1 MKREK
6 DAAIRRAEDN
16 VAEGQEDFNS
26 LDTEAKDL
34 DVQVE
39 ATKKGLMSVK
49 AEVKAITDKLRA
61 KRQEYRDKEASLS
74 ASAAAASAALN
85 QQIVTLRKAS
95 GDISKLVTMTSELQ
109 VPAKS
114 SLRQKTMVLK
124 NNAGLARLQKQ
135 PAKFAAQSAELKKE
149 Y

>member
-6 DAAIRRAEDN
+6 ESAIRRAEDT
-16 VAEGQEDFNS
+16 VAESKEDFNS

-49 AEVKAITDKLRA
+49 AEVKALTDKLRA

-114 SLRQKTMVLK
+114 SLR
-124 NNAGLARLQKQ
+124 
-135 PAKFAAQSAELKKE
+135 
-149 Y
+149 